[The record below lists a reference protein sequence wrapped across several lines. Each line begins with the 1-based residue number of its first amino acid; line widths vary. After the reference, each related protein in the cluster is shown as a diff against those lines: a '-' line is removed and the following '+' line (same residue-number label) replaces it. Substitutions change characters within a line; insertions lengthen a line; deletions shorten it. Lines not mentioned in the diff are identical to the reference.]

1 MATTEYQLY
10 RETTMGMALTEV
22 LDQMIE
28 DHLIPKTLAMK
39 VLGTFDKNMNKAL
52 AQRAKTKY
60 QFKADKLVA
69 YRYCDNVWTFV
80 MADIEFRDYYRTLDG
95 KHPRVKFV
103 ACDGRMAITGV
114 PAPH

>member
-39 VLGTFDKNMNKAL
+39 V
-52 AQRAKTKY
+52 R
-60 QFKADKLVA
+60 
-69 YRYCDNVWTFV
+69 
-80 MADIEFRDYYRTLDG
+80 
-95 KHPRVKFV
+95 
-103 ACDGRMAITGV
+103 
-114 PAPH
+114 

>member
-1 MATTEYQLY
+1 MATTAYQLY

-28 DHLIPKTLAMK
+28 DHLIPKTLAM
-39 VLGTFDKNMNKAL
+39 
-52 AQRAKTKY
+52 KY

-95 KHPRVKFV
+95 KHPRKRNYRNQSIIVS
-103 ACDGRMAITGV
+103 G
-114 PAPH
+114 